1 VSIVWRRSAG
11 LHRAVTVPTTEAE
24 AARQEPVEGG
34 VPAAGRPPGKGWRSH
49 LGSLAFLAPGAVWL
63 LVIVV
68 YSMVVTVRDSL
79 YDANSTNFVGL
90 NNYKSVFST
99 ADILVAFKN
108 NVIWVVV
115 FPFLVTF
122 IGLVFAVLSER
133 IRWSTAF
140 KTIMFMPIVFSM
152 TASAMVWR
160 AAMDTSPNVGML
172 NATLI
177 TVSDW
182 FNPPGAYPVPSG
194 ETVAQYAASSGV
206 KSGPG
211 DSLVST
217 ATVSPGGSVKLGLI
231 GFSVSSLQLLGAQT
245 AIAPTTAGAGTVS
258 GLVWRDFSPS
268 HPGQKGQVFS
278 DELGL
283 PGMRLTLLSSNG
295 SSVGSATSNAHGGFQ
310 FSNVPS
316 GTYTV
321 RIDSSN
327 FNSGFTGISW
337 LGGNETSVTPTRNL
351 SQTAQALLAVPLV
364 DFSMIVAYLW
374 IWAGFAMVVL
384 GAGLAAL
391 NREVLEAARID
402 GATEWQT
409 LRRVTIPMLAPVL
422 VVVFVTMIINV
433 IKIFDII
440 ITMPGSS
447 QGDANTLATLVYNVG
462 FGSAKD
468 DGVASAIAVILFV
481 LVIPAMLMNLRRIRG

>member
-1 VSIVWRRSAG
+1 M
-11 LHRAVTVPTTEAE
+11 PTTESE
-24 AARQEPVEGG
+24 AAREE
-34 VPAAGRPPGKGWRSH
+34 PAAGERAQTGRPPGKGWRSH
-49 LGSLAFLAPGAVWL
+49 LGSLAFLAPGAIWL

-68 YSMVVTVRDSL
+68 YSLVVTVRDSL
-79 YDANSTNFVGL
+79 YDANSTSFVELG
-90 NNYKSVFST
+90 NYKAVFST

-108 NVIWVVV
+108 QVIWVVL

-160 AAMDTSPNVGML
+160 AAVDTDPNVGML

-177 TVSDW
+177 TISDW
-182 FNPPGAYPVPSG
+182 FNPPGAYPVPG
-194 ETVAQYAASSGV
+194 GQTAAQYVSTGV
-206 KSGPG
+206 KAGPG
-211 DSLVST
+211 GSLVST
-217 ATVSPGGSVKLGLI
+217 ASVHPGSTVRLGLS
-231 GFSVSSLQLLGAQT
+231 GFAVTTLKMLGAKP
-245 AIAPTTAGAGTVS
+245 AAVPASVPGAVT

-268 HPGQKGQVFS
+268 HPNKTGQVFP
-278 DELGL
+278 DEDGL
-283 PGMRLTLLSSNG
+283 PALHVTLLSSSG
-295 SSVGSATSNAHGGFQ
+295 SSVGSAVTDLHGDFTITH
-310 FSNVPS
+310 VPS
-316 GTYTV
+316 GSYTV
-321 RIDSSN
+321 RLDSGN
-327 FNSGFTGISW
+327 FSSGFTGINW
-337 LGGNETSVTPTRNL
+337 LGGNEASVTPTTHL

-447 QGDANTLATLVYNVG
+447 QGDANTLATLVYNEG
-462 FGSAKD
+462 FSSSSNY
-468 DGVASAIAVILFV
+468 GVASAIAVILFI

>member
-1 VSIVWRRSAG
+1 VSIAWRHWTGAR
-11 LHRAVTVPTTEAE
+11 RAVTVPTAEAE
-24 AARQEPVEGG
+24 AAREGPS
-34 VPAAGRPPGKGWRSH
+34 VSVLPTSGRPPGQGWRSH
-49 LGSLAFLAPGAVWL
+49 FGSLAFLAPGAIWL
-63 LVIVV
+63 LLIVV
-68 YSMVVTVRDSL
+68 YSLVVTVRDSL
-79 YDANSTNFVGL
+79 YDANSTSFVGL
-90 NNYKSVFST
+90 SNYKAVFST

-108 NVIWVVV
+108 NVIWVVL

-160 AAMDTSPNVGML
+160 AAMDTDPHVGML

-177 TVSDW
+177 TISDW

-194 ETVAQYAASSGV
+194 QTVAQYASTGV
-206 KSGPG
+206 KAGPG
-211 DSLVST
+211 GSLVST
-217 ATVSPGGSVKLGLI
+217 ASVRPGSTIRLGLS
-231 GFSVSSLQLLGAQT
+231 GFALTALQMLGAKPAALPASVPG
-245 AIAPTTAGAGTVS
+245 AIT
-258 GLVWRDFSPS
+258 GLVWRDFSPA
-268 HPGQKGQVFS
+268 HPNSTGQVFP
-278 DELGL
+278 DEDGL
-283 PGMRLTLLSSNG
+283 PALHVTLLSSSG
-295 SSVGSATSNAHGGFQ
+295 SSVGSAVTGLNGDFT
-310 FSNVPS
+310 FPNVPAGS
-316 GTYTV
+316 YTV
-321 RIDSSN
+321 RLDSGN
-327 FNSGFTGISW
+327 FSSGFTGISW
-337 LGGNETSVTPTRNL
+337 LGGNESSVTPTTHL

-447 QGDANTLATLVYNVG
+447 QGDANTLATLVYDVG

-468 DGVASAIAVILFV
+468 NGVASAIAVILFV
-481 LVIPAMLMNLRRIRG
+481 LVVPAMLMNLRRIRG